1 MATSL
6 AAATKFTSTWKAPEA
21 SSITLA
27 GQKVAA
33 LVIDKDESL
42 RIAGEEGLARELS
55 DRGLQGVPS
64 YRMVPKEELRDV
76 DKARGWFERSGVQ
89 GVVALRVVSDDKR
102 KSWSPSVWASPY
114 YTSFWGYYGYGW
126 GALYDPGYVRIDRV
140 VALETLIYSVPQDKL
155 LWAGVSQT
163 DNPKDAASVIGDV
176 VKAAVRELQN
186 QGLARNV
193 KK

>member
-1 MATSL
+1 MLEIMPARRCLAALSAFLLMASSL

-21 SSITLA
+21 SGVSFA

-33 LVIDKDESL
+33 LVIDK
-42 RIAGEEGLARELS
+42 
-55 DRGLQGVPS
+55 
-64 YRMVPKEELRDV
+64 
-76 DKARGWFERSGVQ
+76 ARGWYERSGVQ

-102 KSWSPSVWASPY
+102 KTWTPSVWAAPY

-126 GALYDPGYVRIDRV
+126 GALYDPGYVRVDRV
-140 VALETLIYSVPQDKL
+140 VALETLIYSVPKDKL

-163 DNPKDAASVIGDV
+163 DNPKNAASVIAEV
-176 VKAAVRELQN
+176 VRAAVRELQK